1 MERREHKFQ
10 LIGNRFSAIIA
21 VCLIGFFATRDLRAV
36 FSGAPHKSGWLIP
49 LDSLPL
55 PIWALITLNFFFYIF
70 ILWLGVWSYR
80 GTQGNERVVVAGF
93 FTSALLGL
101 LSPIKTLASP
111 HVITAIRSVQA
122 VGMSAAFF
130 AALLILLKSPTLG
143 KGDAK
148 TAMRLLLFLGTLFV
162 SAFVVGAV
170 MYFTWR

>member
-1 MERREHKFQ
+1 MERREHKLQ

-21 VCLIGFFATRDLRAV
+21 VGLTGFLATSELRAI
-36 FSGAPHKSGWLIP
+36 FSGALHKSGWLIP

-55 PIWALITLNFFFYIF
+55 PMWAVITLNFYFYISM
-70 ILWLGVWSYR
+70 IWLGVWSYR

-93 FTSALLGL
+93 FTSVLPILVG
-101 LSPIKTLASP
+101 PIKALASP

-122 VGMSAAFF
+122 VGMSVAFF
-130 AALLILLKSPTLG
+130 ASLFILLKSPAFG

-148 TAMRLLLFLGTLFV
+148 TAMRFLLFLGALFV
-162 SAFVVGAV
+162 FSFVVAAV